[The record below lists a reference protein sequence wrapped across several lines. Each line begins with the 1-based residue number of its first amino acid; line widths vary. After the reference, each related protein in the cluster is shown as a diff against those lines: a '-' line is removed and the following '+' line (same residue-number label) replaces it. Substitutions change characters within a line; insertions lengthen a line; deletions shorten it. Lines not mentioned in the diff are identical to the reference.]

1 VSGDDAAAGGAGE
14 GPAADRGVPAVQ
26 RRRPGA
32 GVHVQDGLRLPDVR
46 GEAVSSRWWMPVLL
60 VLAVAGSM
68 AVALVFAYALLAVVA
83 FVGWL

>member
-1 VSGDDAAAGGAGE
+1 M
-14 GPAADRGVPAVQ
+14 
-26 RRRPGA
+26 
-32 GVHVQDGLRLPDVR
+32 QDGLRLPDVR